1 MKHLR
6 RNYRGVIARNS
17 DALKRLAIGLSE
29 ATSRVEQSFWEQQLI
44 ELIDKAFTPAG
55 QEALQATLDRLWEQH
70 PAAYETLAD
79 LIEARTESKA
89 LIHQG
94 IRYQCLFFC
103 APLLA
108 WSRLRIPTPML
119 SADALEGI
127 RAHLYAHIFSRN
139 VKLALADRLLSP
151 DQLPFGFNATHK
163 WARELFNC
171 AVENQPLHLRSQ
183 NLPETAEFISDLRFM
198 IGAVLVP
205 EGEPLFRWQEDNCQQ
220 EDAFA
225 AWSTQAHALFAQH
238 LPGCTVQLL
247 LPGAFYNTCRQA
259 DREARSFFI
268 LAGIAY
274 LCTLL
279 ECTPDQI
286 MASVAPFYAQES
298 HQPTQEAPPE
308 PARDTPHRNKAAD
321 PIVEYR
327 IGLQH
332 KDAETIQ
339 HGVVWPIF
347 SEEEVPTAADEI
359 REILQA
365 AGLKEIVM
373 HTHPFPLE
381 YCDDCGAP
389 LFPNEEGETVHTE
402 APEEPENTP
411 HYLH

>member
-17 DALKRLAIGLSE
+17 DAIKRLAIGYTE
-29 ATSRVEQSFWEQQLI
+29 ATSRVEQSFWEDQLI

-70 PAAYETLAD
+70 PAAYESLAD
-79 LIEARTESKA
+79 LIEARAESTA
-89 LIHQG
+89 ITHQG

-108 WSRLRIPTPML
+108 WSRLRIPTPQL
-119 SADALEGI
+119 SADSLEGI
-127 RAHLYAHIFSRN
+127 RTHLYAHIFSRS

-163 WARELFNC
+163 WARELFNS
-171 AVENQPLHLRSQ
+171 ALNNQPLHLRSQ

-225 AWSTQAHALFAQH
+225 AWSSQAHPLFASH
-238 LPGCTVQLL
+238 LPGCVVQLL
-247 LPGAFYNTCRQA
+247 LPGAFYSTCRQA
-259 DREARSFFI
+259 DRAARSFFI

-274 LCTLL
+274 LRALL
-279 ECTPDQI
+279 ECEAAQI
-286 MASVAPFYAQES
+286 SASVAPFHTLEPDS
-298 HQPTQEAPPE
+298 EATE
-308 PARDTPHRNKAAD
+308 

-327 IGLQH
+327 IGLKHQ
-332 KDAETIQ
+332 DAETIQ
-339 HGVVWPIF
+339 HGVIWPIF
-347 SEEEVPTAADEI
+347 SEEETHTAADEI
-359 REILQA
+359 REILQS
-365 AGLKEIVM
+365 AGLTDIVM
-373 HTHPFPLE
+373 HSHSFPLE

-389 LFPNEEGETVHTE
+389 LFPNVDGETVHTE